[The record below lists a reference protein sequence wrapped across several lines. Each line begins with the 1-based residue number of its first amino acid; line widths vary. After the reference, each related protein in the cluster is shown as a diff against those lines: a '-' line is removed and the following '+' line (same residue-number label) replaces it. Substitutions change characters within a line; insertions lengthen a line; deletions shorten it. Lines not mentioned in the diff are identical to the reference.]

1 MHVLQITPQLPWPA
15 DNGGRAAL
23 HQLVRQIGK
32 RHRLTLLS
40 LCHEDPRDGV
50 KALAPFCESIVT
62 VEDRTGSVFSLLDM
76 ATSERPL
83 SMARFHS
90 RAVAKRAADLC
101 QERDIDLVH
110 FDHLHTA
117 AYVRA
122 IPSGLPTVLRQHNV
136 ESRILGRFAESGVPN
151 LLRPFA
157 RFQAHALERYEAA
170 SCARFDRCL
179 AVTEVDAARLREL
192 APTARIEAVP
202 DAIDTDFFQPDAS
215 VRPEENRIVT
225 TGDYSWRP
233 TRDGLDFLTEEIF
246 PRLRALVPDARL
258 SVVGRGAPEQLA
270 RTGSARGIDVLG
282 RVSDVRPEILR
293 GAVFLS
299 PTRVGSGIR
308 IKILE
313 AMALGR
319 VVVATEIGA
328 EGIHCR
334 DGEELRIKNE
344 PDEIAGVTAALLRD
358 GDARTRLEER
368 ALSLVRR
375 EYGADTLG
383 DSLSAVYAD
392 LLSEKESVR

>member
-1 MHVLQITPQLPWPA
+1 MPW
-15 DNGGRAAL
+15 NGT
-23 HQLVRQIGK
+23 K
-32 RHRLTLLS
+32 
-40 LCHEDPRDGV
+40 P
-50 KALAPFCESIVT
+50 P
-62 VEDRTGSVFSLLDM
+62 
-76 ATSERPL
+76 P
-83 SMARFHS
+83 
-90 RAVAKRAADLC
+90 
-101 QERDIDLVH
+101 
-110 FDHLHTA
+110 
-117 AYVRA
+117 
-122 IPSGLPTVLRQHNV
+122 
-136 ESRILGRFAESGVPN
+136 
-151 LLRPFA
+151 
-157 RFQAHALERYEAA
+157 AHALTGAWRLQKSMPHACANWPPPHA
-170 SCARFDRCL
+170 SK
-179 AVTEVDAARLREL
+179 
-192 APTARIEAVP
+192 PVP

-215 VRPEENRIVT
+215 VRPDENRIVT

-246 PRLRALVPDARL
+246 PRLQALVPDARL

-319 VVVATEIGA
+319 AVVATEIGA

-358 GDARTRLEER
+358 GDARARLEER